1 MRLFASY
8 EGVTGNAYETEMHGL
23 HMMEAKYLW
32 YDLTGVV
39 VARNN
44 PALGRTFLELHKN
57 MYGDILMM
65 CNCT

>member
-1 MRLFASY
+1 
-8 EGVTGNAYETEMHGL
+8 MHGL